1 MCGLIIRMA
10 AIEARLAAGCTED
23 IQVAALVSAFHL
35 CRDDVTLE
43 A

>member
-1 MCGLIIRMA
+1 MCSLIIRMA
-10 AIEARLAAGCTED
+10 AIEARLAAGCTEN

-35 CRDDVTLE
+35 SREEVTPE